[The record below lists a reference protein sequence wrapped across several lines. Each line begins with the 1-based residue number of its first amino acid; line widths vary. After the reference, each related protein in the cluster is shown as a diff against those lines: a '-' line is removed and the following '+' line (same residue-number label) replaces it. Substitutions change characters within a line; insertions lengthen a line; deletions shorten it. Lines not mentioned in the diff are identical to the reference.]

1 MTKIQTTNTEKA
13 PKAIGPYSQAKVYN
27 GMVFCSGQIPL
38 KLNGEILSGD
48 VTDQARLA
56 IDNLKNVLEASNSDL
71 DHVLKTTVFLKDMN
85 DFARVNEVYATYFP
99 NKPARSAIEVARLPK
114 DVLFEIEAV
123 AVQKEA

>member
-123 AVQKEA
+123 AVQKDA